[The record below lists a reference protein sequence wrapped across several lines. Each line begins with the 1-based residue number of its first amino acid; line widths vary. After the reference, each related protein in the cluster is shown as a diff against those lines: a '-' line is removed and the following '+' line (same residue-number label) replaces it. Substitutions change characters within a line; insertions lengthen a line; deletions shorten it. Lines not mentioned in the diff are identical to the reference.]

1 LDLYSQASKGIIWSS
16 LGRIILLSFEF
27 IVGIILARLIS
38 PNDFGLIGLITFYK
52 GISEILVN
60 FGFSQALTRKE
71 ECTNEDYST
80 ALST

>member
-60 FGFSQALTRKE
+60 FGFSYALTIKE

-80 ALST
+80 AFST